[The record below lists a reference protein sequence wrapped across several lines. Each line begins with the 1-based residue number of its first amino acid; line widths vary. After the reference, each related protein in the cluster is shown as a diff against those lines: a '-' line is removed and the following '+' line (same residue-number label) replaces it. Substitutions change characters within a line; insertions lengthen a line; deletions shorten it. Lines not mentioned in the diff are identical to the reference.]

1 MFLFNPSHEMALA
14 ANAARYT
21 PTKHVQRMEADLAML
36 PSLWADDGDLILTPD
51 GICDCHGHSARLDNT
66 AVPMPWGW
74 NRSVRNR
81 FVSLGVDKGLMPTEE
96 ELDEWRL
103 FASRKWSAEY
113 NMKLYLRLGSM
124 SWLVGNQLDFCCDCA
139 SLSAWLSAHP
149 NLPFIIKSE
158 YSSSGRGNRV
168 VRNAGQVTSLKGN
181 RVAADH
187 YYNKVLDFAMEFEV
201 ADDGVR
207 YLGLSVFRTSDEGKY
222 LGNCVAS
229 QQNLSAM
236 VLECMPA
243 CWADALPM
251 LAEAHKALLAE
262 LLQGHYR
269 GMVGIDMMV
278 TDGGLLHPCV
288 EINLRMN
295 MGIVAMMLHE
305 RGLTEIPP
313 TFFSSTQF
321 CPEISDNCFRIAV
334 RRW

>member
-1 MFLFNPSHEMALA
+1 LFLFNPSHEMALA

-21 PTKHVQRMEADLAML
+21 PTKHIQRMETDLAML
-36 PSLWADDGDLILTPD
+36 PALLADDGDLILTPD
-51 GICDCHGHSARLDNT
+51 GICDCHGHSARLDSS

-81 FVSLGVDKGLMPTEE
+81 FVSLGVDKQLMPTEE

-113 NMKLYLRLGSM
+113 NRKLYLRLGSK
-124 SWLVGNQLDFCCDCA
+124 SWLVGNQLDFCCDGT
-139 SLSAWLSAHP
+139 SLSAWQTAHP
-149 NLPFIIKSE
+149 YLPFIIKSE

-168 VRNAGQVTSLKGN
+168 VRDAGQAASLKVN

-207 YLGLSVFRTSDEGKY
+207 YLGLSVFRTSGEGKY
-222 LGNCVAS
+222 MGNCVAS
-229 QQNLSAM
+229 QQDLSAM
-236 VLECMPA
+236 VRSCMPA
-243 CWADALPM
+243 CWAEAMPV
-251 LAEAHKALLAE
+251 LAEAHRTLLSE
-262 LLQGHYR
+262 SIQGHYR

-295 MGIVAMMLHE
+295 MGIVAMMLHK
-305 RGLTEIPP
+305 RGLTEIPQ

-321 CPEISDNCFRIAV
+321 YPEISDNCFRIAV
-334 RRW
+334 RRQ